1 MHGCY
6 TVKSS
11 SQWLGTLPLKPLQMK
26 NTLSK
31 TSNIQSKIFP
41 LLLCLYYLQCLK
53 THKNPA
59 IGSPYQYQ
67 ISNIY
72 IYPNIKLKRL
82 GPFFCVFFWCPSF
95 LTKRVIP
102 YKPPSKIRKH
112 STQWHSTLVEA
123 TPSHN
128 WRSSVES
135 RCQMGTKIVIL
146 RAHRACK
153 RLLHRWDGPMVA
165 MKLPICFFRYTCFF
179 LLSRN

>member
-26 NTLSK
+26 NALSK

-53 THKNPA
+53 THKNHA
-59 IGSPYQYQ
+59 IGSPCQYQ
-67 ISNIY
+67 ISNISKY
-72 IYPNIKLKRL
+72 KTETPCS
-82 GPFFCVFFWCPSF
+82 FFLFCFGAHLVWQ
-95 LTKRVIP
+95 KKVIP

-112 STQWHSTLVEA
+112 STQWRSTLVEA

-128 WRSSVES
+128 WRPSVES

-153 RLLHRWDGPMVA
+153 RLLHRWDVV
-165 MKLPICFFRYTCFF
+165 FRYTWI